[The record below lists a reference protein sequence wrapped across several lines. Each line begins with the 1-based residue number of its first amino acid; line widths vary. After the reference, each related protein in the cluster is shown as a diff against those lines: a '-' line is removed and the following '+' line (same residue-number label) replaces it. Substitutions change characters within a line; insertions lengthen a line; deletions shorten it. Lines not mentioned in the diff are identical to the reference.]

1 MPRYMFRYTLA
12 AVLIGAAA
20 AASAAAA
27 QDITVKGHGEQFV
40 ERTNIGAEV
49 VEHSASVAVD
59 VRDLDLFS
67 TAGWNAIEDRVTS
80 ASRDACDVLKQ
91 RTPIELL
98 PERSDCERKAYRGA
112 IARVRELTKTSSD

>member
-1 MPRYMFRYTLA
+1 MPRYMFRNTLA
-12 AVLIGAAA
+12 AALIGAAA
-20 AASAAAA
+20 ASAATA
-27 QDITVKGHGEQFV
+27 QDITVKGHGERVV

-67 TAGWNAIEDRVTS
+67 TAGWNAMEDRVNS